1 MIYCIFL
8 KYYIRFIFRLNF
20 LFVEILQFKLFGKC
34 DKFFLDQ
41 MKLILNLIK
50 SLPLFFIIDPS
61 GKFYAAPAKDPTKG
75 AQGQLMSLNEK
86 LKAKGKKS
94 VGK

>member
-1 MIYCIFL
+1 MNIDWELGRIALSSVALEDY
-8 KYYIRFIFRLNF
+8 R
-20 LFVEILQFKLFGKC
+20 
-34 DKFFLDQ
+34 
-41 MKLILNLIK
+41 IK
-50 SLPLFFIIDPS
+50 SLPLFFIIDPN
-61 GKFYAAPAKDPTKG
+61 GKFYAAPAKDPTIG